1 LGCGREVLR
10 KFHKLG
16 QFQNETI
23 FLSPQG
29 AMGLKG
35 REAAATAA
43 EPPKSPVFCGEAA
56 KNAHE

>member
-1 LGCGREVLR
+1 LS
-10 KFHKLG
+10 

-23 FLSPQG
+23 FLSPRG
-29 AMGLKG
+29 AMGLMG